1 MLCTD
6 DTLLFDM
13 RQTLKHIP
21 ILRSISVYL
30 LLLVLPGIA
39 DASSPNGPVVVTIK
53 PLYSLVA
60 QLTEGIEEPVLLMK
74 QMPSPHHYSMRPSER
89 RLLSDARVI
98 VWIGPQME
106 TSLSKIISQQDSLV
120 ITAMQADGVKRL
132 ERRTKHGH
140 QHTSD
145 ETPSSQTNTDPHIW
159 LSIKNAIAI
168 SKHVSKQLISSDPAN
183 TARYQANLQ
192 QLINRIT
199 RLSANINTDLD
210 GNRQPYIT
218 YHDAYQYFEEEHQLN
233 HIDSISFDEEAGISL
248 KHLRHIESSI
258 RNNGIRCLLYQPPK
272 PDIVDTLSKQTEIK
286 IFALDPLGLDLED
299 EKEAWFKIIQA
310 TAASFKQCLAN

>member
-1 MLCTD
+1 
-6 DTLLFDM
+6 M
-13 RQTLKHIP
+13 RQTLIHI
-21 ILRSISVYL
+21 SIRGCLSVCLVL
-30 LLLVLPGIA
+30 LLWTGITHA
-39 DASSPNGPVVVTIK
+39 AGSDGPVVVTIK

-74 QMPSPHHYSMRPSER
+74 QMPSPHHYNMRPSER

-106 TSLSKIISQQDSLV
+106 TSLSKMISQRDALI
-120 ITAMQADGVKRL
+120 ITAMQAEGIERL

-140 QHTSD
+140 QHTTD
-145 ETPSSQTNTDPHIW
+145 ETPPSETNTDPHIW

-192 QLINRIT
+192 LLINRIT
-199 RLSANINTDLD
+199 QLSANINTDLD

-248 KHLRHIESSI
+248 KRLRHIEASI

-286 IFALDPLGLDLED
+286 AFALDPLGLNLED

-310 TAASFKQCLAN
+310 TAASFKQCLKY